1 MGFFSTMLRLVE
13 MRDAILSD
21 NACLLQLFSQSGMG
35 SSIKKQKKMKKT
47 SSEIEYEVL
56 GLRWYFVAN

>member
-1 MGFFSTMLRLVE
+1 

-35 SSIKKQKKMKKT
+35 SSIKKQKKT

>member
-1 MGFFSTMLRLVE
+1 

-21 NACLLQLFSQSGMG
+21 NACLVQLFSQSGMG
-35 SSIKKQKKMKKT
+35 SSIKKQKM